1 MFLKVFSTTL
11 LLAQIPTNVD
21 ENSCAKFASTYCT
34 NQPSV
39 PIVKVSDK
47 CPSGFF
53 ANEGYCFP
61 LTKDVMGVI
70 PIYDGKLPKKCPNG
84 YRSNRGYCQS
94 SPKLKKNA
102 IPLIGEKCP
111 RGYLRNKSFCF
122 KNCKNDDRKS

>member
-21 ENSCAKFASTYCT
+21 ENSCAKFSSTYCT
-34 NQPSV
+34 NQPLV

-53 ANEGYCFP
+53 ANGGYCFP

-70 PIYDGKLPKKCPNG
+70 PIYDGKLPKKCPIG
-84 YRSNRGYCQS
+84 YRNNRGYCQS
-94 SPKLKKNA
+94 SPRLKFERAYKVTAPAVNA
-102 IPLIGEKCP
+102 VTPVEIII
-111 RGYLRNKSFCF
+111 YLYFFFLYSSK
-122 KNCKNDDRKS
+122 

>member
-1 MFLKVFSTTL
+1 
-11 LLAQIPTNVD
+11 
-21 ENSCAKFASTYCT
+21 
-34 NQPSV
+34 
-39 PIVKVSDK
+39 
-47 CPSGFF
+47 
-53 ANEGYCFP
+53 
-61 LTKDVMGVI
+61 MGVI